1 MQTTIN
7 GYVGFN
13 GKCREAMNFYKEFI
27 GGELVLETVEGSP
40 MESQCPASIK
50 HHILHS
56 ALTKGALV
64 IMGTD
69 MVHKEHVH
77 GNNISLC
84 VNCSS
89 QGEIESFYN
98 ALQQGG
104 EVLDRLEER
113 FWGAMFGVVIDKY
126 GIRWLLNYDKNRH

>member
-1 MQTTIN
+1 MATTAN
-7 GYVGFN
+7 AYLGFN
-13 GKCREAMNFYKEFI
+13 GKCREAMNFYKGCF
-27 GGELVLETVEGSP
+27 GGELTLQTVEGSP
-40 MESQCPASIK
+40 MESQCPAAIR

-56 ALTKGALV
+56 TLTKGSLV

-77 GNNISLC
+77 GNNISIC

-89 QGEIESFYN
+89 QDEIESFY
-98 ALQQGG
+98 AAVQAGG

-113 FWGAMFGVVIDKY
+113 FWGAMFGVVVDKY
-126 GIRWLLNYDKNRH
+126 GIRWMFNYEKKK